1 MNDSSDS
8 KFAIRSWKIVNYHL
22 NANNDV
28 EDEIIYNKKELKSN
42 HCDYNDIYF
51 LVRGN
56 ITIGGNIAT
65 RVAFKNVVPFTK
77 YFTKTDGA
85 TIDDA
90 EDLDMVMP
98 MYRLSEYNSNYSVMT
113 GNLRFFFNH
122 EATNFNGNVV
132 DNDNFQ
138 SFKFRTKLIGSFK
151 WNSKI
156 CNNCCS
162 IEGF

>member
-8 KFAIRSWKIVNYHL
+8 KFVIRNWKIVNYHL

-65 RVAFKNVVPFTK
+65 RVAF
-77 YFTKTDGA
+77 
-85 TIDDA
+85 
-90 EDLDMVMP
+90 
-98 MYRLSEYNSNYSVMT
+98 
-113 GNLRFFFNH
+113 
-122 EATNFNGNVV
+122 
-132 DNDNFQ
+132 
-138 SFKFRTKLIGSFK
+138 
-151 WNSKI
+151 
-156 CNNCCS
+156 
-162 IEGF
+162 